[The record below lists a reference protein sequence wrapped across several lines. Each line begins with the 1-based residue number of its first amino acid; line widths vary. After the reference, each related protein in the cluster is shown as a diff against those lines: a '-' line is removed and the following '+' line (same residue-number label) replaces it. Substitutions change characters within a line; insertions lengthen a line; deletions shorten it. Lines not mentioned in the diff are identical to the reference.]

1 MPVMS
6 GFGALAELPWER
18 VTDKIERRVLAGQQG
33 MIVWWKMKAG
43 AHAAAHR
50 HPHEQIVWMLKGKM
64 DFRIGND
71 RKIDGLGRRCG
82 DTRQHRARRYL
93 SRGYRGHRYLCAAS
107 RRFPHKRCAAL
118 HAHVVVSVSDGERE
132 RVRVLPFARRL

>member
-43 AHAAAHR
+43 AHAAAHQ
-50 HPHEQIVWMLKGKM
+50 HPHEQTLAG
-64 DFRIGND
+64 
-71 RKIDGLGRRCG
+71 
-82 DTRQHRARRYL
+82 
-93 SRGYRGHRYLCAAS
+93 AAI
-107 RRFPHKRCAAL
+107 R
-118 HAHVVVSVSDGERE
+118 
-132 RVRVLPFARRL
+132 RRLRRATIRPT

>member
-18 VTDKIERRVLAGQQG
+18 VTDKIERRVLAGKQG

-50 HPHEQIVWMLKGKM
+50 HPHPE
-64 DFRIGND
+64 
-71 RKIDGLGRRCG
+71 
-82 DTRQHRARRYL
+82 
-93 SRGYRGHRYLCAAS
+93 
-107 RRFPHKRCAAL
+107 
-118 HAHVVVSVSDGERE
+118 
-132 RVRVLPFARRL
+132 

>member
-43 AHAAAHR
+43 AHAAAHQ

-64 DFRIGND
+64 
-71 RKIDGLGRRCG
+71 
-82 DTRQHRARRYL
+82 A
-93 SRGYRGHRYLCAAS
+93 
-107 RRFPHKRCAAL
+107 
-118 HAHVVVSVSDGERE
+118 SVSGTIEGPWSQATLR
-132 RVRVLPFARRL
+132 

>member
-43 AHAAAHR
+43 AHAAARR
-50 HPHEQIVWMLKGKM
+50 HPHKQIVWMLKGKM
-64 DFRIGND
+64 DFRIGKD
-71 RKIDGLGRRCG
+71 RKSMVSGDVAVIPGNAEHEGFSQRIPRSLISLHRRAKISSQATCRLRRQ
-82 DTRQHRARRYL
+82 TR
-93 SRGYRGHRYLCAAS
+93 
-107 RRFPHKRCAAL
+107 
-118 HAHVVVSVSDGERE
+118 
-132 RVRVLPFARRL
+132 